1 MVVAIS
7 ESIPQ
12 KGCNANGCMAS
23 WVHVGLRGEA
33 VRFLGWLVLAAY
45 FLLMIGVGVWART
58 KVKNASDFFTAG
70 GSMPWWLSGI
80 SHHMSGY
87 SSAVFVGYA
96 ALAYTS
102 GVTVYFWWACSICL
116 ALLAGSRIFPAKWA
130 RMRQQL
136 HVISPLEYL
145 KVRYDLPTQQLLG
158 WSGAFLKIF
167 DVGAKWTA
175 SAILL
180 HAFAGVPFLW
190 GVLLTGGVTVVY
202 SVMGGLWADAL
213 TDLSQFLIQLIAG
226 VAMLVAVLHRLGGV
240 SALWRIWR
248 YLPPSHLK
256 PFHGDYGVA
265 FAGTYFFVN
274 LLSYNGGTW
283 SLAQR
288 FIAAPTGKD
297 AHKSALLSAALYL
310 VWPPVLFFPMWAAPI
325 IFPHLADPSESYAL
339 LTKTLLP
346 SGLIGLVLAG
356 LFAHTMAMTSS
367 DANAVA
373 AVIVRDIVPVLRGER
388 AKLKDA
394 TQLRLGRL
402 TTFFF
407 LSLSMVLALF
417 ASHFGGVI
425 GIVILW
431 YGALVGP
438 IAIPMLLGL
447 LLPFRRCGPASA
459 IAGWIAGAVIFGLLK
474 AGPYDRWLGLAQN
487 YDNAIAVGAPMLASL
502 LTYLT
507 IGLIVPSRRAAS
519 YHFLLD
525 LQMETSPAS
534 QSRDSDFNPTF
545 EKVKIS

>member
-1 MVVAIS
+1 MKI
-7 ESIPQ
+7 
-12 KGCNANGCMAS
+12 
-23 WVHVGLRGEA
+23 
-33 VRFLGWLVLAAY
+33 LGWLVLGVY
-45 FLLMIGVGVWART
+45 FLLMIGVGVWARR

-102 GVTVYFWWACSICL
+102 GITVYFWWACSICL
-116 ALLAGSRIFPAKWA
+116 SLLIGSRIFPAKWS
-130 RMRQQL
+130 RMREYL

-145 KVRYDLPTQQLLG
+145 KIRYDLPTQQLLG
-158 WSGAFLKIF
+158 WSGALLKIF
-167 DVGAKWTA
+167 DVGAKWSA

-213 TDLSQFLIQLIAG
+213 TDLSQFIIQLIAG
-226 VAMLVAVLHRLGGV
+226 IAMLVAVLHRLGGV
-240 SALWRIWR
+240 SSIWGIWK
-248 YLPPSHLK
+248 YLPPSHAK
-256 PFHGDYGVA
+256 PFHGDYTVV
-265 FAGTYFFVN
+265 FAATYFFVN

-288 FIAAPTGKD
+288 FLAASTGED
-297 AHKSALLSAALYL
+297 ARKSALLSATLYL
-310 VWPPVLFFPMWAAPI
+310 VWPPILFFPMWAAPL

-339 LTKTLLP
+339 LTKALLP

-367 DANAVA
+367 DANAVS
-373 AVIVRDIVPVLRGER
+373 AVIVRDIVPVLRGGR
-388 AKLKDA
+388 SKLNDD
-394 TQLRLGRL
+394 TQLLLGRV
-402 TTFFF
+402 TTFCF

-425 GIVILW
+425 GMIILW

-447 LLPFRRCGPASA
+447 LLPFRRCGPAAA
-459 IAGWIAGAVIFGLLK
+459 ISCWIGGAATFGMLK
-474 AGPYDRWLGLAQN
+474 LFPNDRWLGLAPR
-487 YDNAIAVGAPMLASL
+487 YENALTVGLPMLVSL
-502 LTYLT
+502 LTYLGV
-507 IGLIVPSRRAAS
+507 GLIAPSR
-519 YHFLLD
+519 
-525 LQMETSPAS
+525 QVAS
-534 QSRDSDFNPTF
+534 QTF
-545 EKVKIS
+545 LMALYTERPLALHTQDITTNSTLEKASIS

>member
-1 MVVAIS
+1 LN
-7 ESIPQ
+7 
-12 KGCNANGCMAS
+12 NAQLE
-23 WVHVGLRGEA
+23 VEA
-33 VRFLGWLVLAAY
+33 MKILGWLVLGAY
-45 FLLMIGVGVWART
+45 FLLMIGVGVWAKR

-70 GSMPWWLSGI
+70 GDMPWWLSGI

-102 GVTVYFWWACSICL
+102 GITVYFWWACSICL
-116 ALLAGSRIFPAKWA
+116 SLLVGSNIFPAKWA
-130 RMRQQL
+130 RMRQHL

-158 WSGAFLKIF
+158 WSGALLKIF
-167 DVGAKWTA
+167 DVGAKWSA

-180 HAFAGVPFLW
+180 HAFAGVPFHW

-213 TDLSQFLIQLIAG
+213 TDLSQFIIQLIAG
-226 VAMLVAVLHRLGGV
+226 IAMLVAVLHHLGGV
-240 SALWRIWR
+240 SSIWGMWKH
-248 YLPPSHLK
+248 LPSSHLK
-256 PFHGDYGVA
+256 PFHGEYTVV
-265 FAGTYFFVN
+265 FAATYFFVN

-288 FIAAPTGKD
+288 FLAASTGKD
-297 AHKSALLSAALYL
+297 ARKSALLSAMLYL
-310 VWPPVLFFPMWAAPI
+310 VWPPILFFPMWAAPL

-367 DANAVA
+367 DANAVS
-373 AVIVRDIVPVLRGER
+373 AVIVRDIVPVLRGGR

-394 TQLRLGRL
+394 TQLLLGRA
-402 TTFFF
+402 TTFCF

-417 ASHFGGVI
+417 ASHFGGVL

-447 LLPFRRCGPASA
+447 LLPFRRSGPAAA
-459 IAGWIAGAVIFGLLK
+459 IACWVAGAVTFGALK
-474 AGPYDRWLGLAQN
+474 VFPNEHWLGLGPR
-487 YDNAIAVGAPMLASL
+487 YENALTVGAPMLISL
-502 LTYLT
+502 LAYLGVGW
-507 IGLIVPSRRAAS
+507 IAPSR
-519 YHFLLD
+519 
-525 LQMETSPAS
+525 QPAS
-534 QSRDSDFNPTF
+534 QAFLMALHTEGTTLPGFQDTAPNPTF
-545 EKVKIS
+545 RKASIS